1 MPPADSPLTLLIL
14 AGGMSS
20 RMGRDKAAIPF
31 PGEGGP
37 SLAARV
43 QLALRPLATDCLL
56 AANTSYG
63 LGCRLVRDD
72 PEFPGPLGGLL
83 AGLAAA
89 NSDLVLAVAVDTPF
103 PARALAQGLIE
114 LAREN
119 PLADLTAASHR
130 GRIEPLF
137 AVYRRR
143 AAIRLREMERLPGE
157 RGVPLRRAI
166 TRLRTIEV
174 AESTW
179 RSWDPGASSFINC
192 NTPEELDAA
201 RLAALEPDTGGPF

>member
-1 MPPADSPLTLLIL
+1 MSPAGAPLTLLIL

-20 RMGRDKAAIPF
+20 RMGRDKATIPF
-31 PGEGGP
+31 PGEGSP
-37 SLAARV
+37 SMVARV
-43 QLALRPLATDCLL
+43 QLALGPLATECLL
-56 AANTSYG
+56 AASTNYG
-63 LGCRLVRDD
+63 LGCRWVLDD
-72 PEFPGPLGGLL
+72 PEYPGPLGGLV

-89 NSDLVLAVAVDTPF
+89 TSELVLAVAVDTPF

-114 LAREN
+114 LALQN
-119 PLADLTAASHR
+119 PLSELTAASHQ

-143 AAIRLREMERLPGE
+143 AAIRLRETQQLPGK
-157 RGVPLRRAI
+157 RGVSLRLAI
-166 TRLRTIEV
+166 TRLRTMEV

-179 RSWDPGASSFINC
+179 RSWDPGATSFINC

-201 RLAALEPDTGGPF
+201 RLAALGLDNGGPT